1 MKITAIIISRN
12 DNYGGHLNERA
23 TYAINSAINTYDEVI
38 YVDWN
43 SDKGSL
49 LYDILDNLQTKG
61 NLKHI
66 VIPPNIASAL
76 TNYDP
81 QAQKCCEVL
90 ARNIGIRRAT
100 GDYIVS
106 TNIDII
112 QPKRKDIFKL
122 IEQKGNRDFFT
133 TVSRRPMEWETI
145 KDFQG
150 GDYNFA
156 NWSAFRDYAYENS
169 VPRNKLEKT
178 TPGDE
183 YSIINCCGDFQL
195 APKEVWYA
203 IRGFEEELIYPLYA
217 DTNVQKKAK
226 LKGYNLTGEFSP
238 PLFHINHGS
247 KGWGGGGIADGV
259 NKKANNIHRAITYQE
274 ETTNKTTWGFSDI
287 EIETETF

>member
-1 MKITAIIISRN
+1 MKISAVIVSRN

-23 TYAINSAINTYDEVI
+23 TYAINSAIDSFDEVI

-43 SDKGSL
+43 SEESSL
-49 LYDILDNLQTKG
+49 LYSILDNLHTKG

-66 VIPPNIASAL
+66 VIPPQVASQM

-112 QPKRKDIFKL
+112 QPKREDILTL
-122 IEQKGNRDFFT
+122 IEQKGKKDFFT
-133 TVSRRPMEWETI
+133 TVSRREVEWDYI
-145 KDFQG
+145 KEFQG
-150 GDYNFA
+150 GDYNFD
-156 NWSAFRDYAYENS
+156 NWSAFRDDAYKTS

-195 APKEVWYA
+195 APANVWHD
-203 IRGFEEELIYPLYA
+203 IRGFEEELIYPLFA

-226 LKGYNLTGEFSP
+226 DKGYDLTGEFSP

-259 NKKANNIHRAITYQE
+259 NKKANDMNRAVTFQQ
-274 ETTNKTTWGFSDI
+274 ETTNRETWGFSNIQI
-287 EIETETF
+287 EHETF

>member
-1 MKITAIIISRN
+1 MKISAVIVSRN

-23 TYAINSAINTYDEVI
+23 IYAINSAIHTYDEVFYI
-38 YVDWN
+38 DWN
-43 SDKGSL
+43 SESHSL
-49 LYDILDNLQTKG
+49 LYDIEDELQLKG
-61 NLKHI
+61 NLNHI
-66 VIPPNIASAL
+66 VIPPSIASQL

-112 QPKRKDIFKL
+112 QPKREDILEL
-122 IEQKGNRDFFT
+122 IKEKGQDSFT
-133 TVSRRPMEWETI
+133 TVSRREVEWDYI
-145 KDFQG
+145 KEFQG
-150 GDYNFA
+150 GDYNFS
-156 NWSAFRDYAYENS
+156 NWSAFRDDAYKTS
-169 VPRNKLEKT
+169 VPRNKLEST

-195 APKEVWYA
+195 ASRNVWHA
-203 IRGFEEELIYPLYA
+203 IKGFEEELIYPLYA

-226 LKGYNLTGEFSP
+226 IKGFNLTGQFSP

-247 KGWGGGGIADGV
+247 KGWGGGGFAEGI
-259 NKKANNIHRAITYQE
+259 NKKANDLNRAITQQLDSRNE
-274 ETTNKTTWGFSDI
+274 DTWGFSNINI
-287 EIETETF
+287 ESETF